1 MQNSLNQAFIRAYAK
16 DRDASHQRSAAQES
30 QSQAAQRKAQEE
42 LIMRID
48 TTSVDIPRPYLLK
61 PNPTKQS
68 VATGVPR
75 TLDAASQRD
84 ARPAPEP
91 KKAED
96 AQEDALRA
104 QIAAEMLRA
113 GEFQSEQIASL
124 NSFFSIRSTVSSP
137 SANSNLNAPMVASL
151 AGESRGSSGMDEELD
166 QPPTFVGRSPI
177 LAQAQVT
184 QSTRSGAIVRVD
196 TPADATASRVDER
209 KPEPAK
215 EQVNSQDESRRAAT
229 ARAFVKQTSIG
240 KIKVTTQPNLPTS
253 ALPASKAPMSPTP
266 MSPVPMSPAAIEE
279 PKADLQSARHAAAV
293 AETRQVESELRQ
305 AKVRVFNPVWEV
317 DQLQWPEVCVRLIET
332 RTESLAH
339 VTKHLIDACQEG
351 LQVLAV
357 TSPEGGEG
365 RTTVACCLAMLAG
378 SRGLKVVVVD
388 GDVDNPTLSI
398 QTNLDIESDW
408 QTALTNQLPL
418 EEVAVHSIDDQ
429 ITLVPLMAPLDQDE
443 LPLNDHRI
451 ATMLT
456 ELSESFDLV
465 IVDMGH
471 MSSPNNLMQTLAD
484 RGIINAAIAVIDY
497 RTTTPQRIET
507 CIRRI
512 RQAGVSSVGLVENF
526 AA

>member
-16 DRDASHQRSAAQES
+16 DRDASHQRSAALES
-30 QSQAAQRKAQEE
+30 QTQAAQRKAQEE

-61 PNPTKQS
+61 PNQTKQS
-68 VATGVPR
+68 VATGASS
-75 TLDAASQRD
+75 TLEAASQRTVR
-84 ARPAPEP
+84 AATEQGKPE
-91 KKAED
+91 A

-124 NSFFSIRSTVSSP
+124 NSFFSIRSTAASP
-137 SANSNLNAPMVASL
+137 MATPDAVAPTLASL
-151 AGESRGSSGMDEELD
+151 AGESRGSSGMDEELEL
-166 QPPTFVGRSPI
+166 PPTFVARSPS
-177 LAQAQVT
+177 LAHAQVS
-184 QSTRSGAIVRVD
+184 QSSRSGAIVRVD
-196 TPADATASRVDER
+196 TPSDAATNGVEEH
-209 KPEPAK
+209 KPEPIEK
-215 EQVNSQDESRRAAT
+215 QVASQDESRRAAT
-229 ARAFVKQTSIG
+229 ARAFIKQTSVG
-240 KIKVTTQPNLPTS
+240 KIKVTTQSN
-253 ALPASKAPMSPTP
+253 LPASQLQASKSQ
-266 MSPVPMSPAAIEE
+266 MSPAPIEE
-279 PKADLQSARHAAAV
+279 PQADLHAARHAAAV

-388 GDVDNPTLSI
+388 GDVENPTLSL

-408 QTALTNQLPL
+408 QTALTNQMPL

-429 ITLVPLMAPLDQDE
+429 ITLVPLVEPLDQDE
-443 LPLNDHRI
+443 LPLNDDRI
-451 ATMLT
+451 ANMLT

-497 RTTTPQRIET
+497 RSTTPQRIET